1 MQKEKNDTAC
11 RHDNHALARSDPRE
25 ARKTCEESWNLRVKD
40 PRDTPR
46 ERARRPA
53 PLVPSSSLARLTWLV
68 CSLTGLAF
76 GCYVTT
82 QTLVLQS
89 RNARDAHERR
99 RFLPP
104 IVRAVP
110 GASPEVAAVGGAPVR
125 RLPAATTLPLGL
137 RLSWPSD
144 LWSSALKARL
154 RDATAS
160 RLALRSRSRKG
171 AHAADGRAVQGPGAA
186 EGAGAAP
193 TPHAAARHHGRPST
207 AADGE
212 RANVGV

>member
-1 MQKEKNDTAC
+1 MT
-11 RHDNHALARSDPRE
+11 LRS
-25 ARKTCEESWNLRVKD
+25 
-40 PRDTPR
+40 
-46 ERARRPA
+46 ARRPA
-53 PLVPSSSLARLTWLV
+53 SLVPSSSLARAFTWLV
-68 CSLTGLAF
+68 LLSFHESDLLLRNQC
-76 GCYVTT
+76 
-82 QTLVLQS
+82 LVLQS
-89 RNARDAHERR
+89 RNARDAHDHRR
-99 RFLPP
+99 VLPP
-104 IVRAVP
+104 FVRAVP

-125 RLPAATTLPLGL
+125 RLPAAATLPLGL

-160 RLALRSRSRKG
+160 RLALRSRSREG

-186 EGAGAAP
+186 ESAGAAP

>member
-1 MQKEKNDTAC
+1 MQKEKKDTAC
-11 RHDNHALARSDPRE
+11 RHDNARSRSDPRQ
-25 ARKTCEESWNLRVKD
+25 ARKTCVESRKLRVKD

-53 PLVPSSSLARLTWLV
+53 PLVPSSSLSRLRRLV
-68 CSLTGLAF
+68 CSLSTT

-89 RNARDAHERR
+89 RNARDAHDHRR
-99 RFLPP
+99 VLPP
-104 IVRAVP
+104 FVRAVP

-160 RLALRSRSRKG
+160 RLALRSRSREG

-193 TPHAAARHHGRPST
+193 TPHAAARHRGRPST